1 MIDQSTI
8 CAIATAPGSGA
19 IAIIRLSGTEAIS
32 ICESVFHSPSNKKL
46 TEQKGNTI
54 HFGHIVDGDELIDE
68 VLVSVFRAPYSFTGE
83 ESIEISCHAA
93 SYIQQRILKL
103 LIDKGARLANPG
115 EYTQRAFLNGKMDLS
130 QAEAVADL
138 IASSSASAHK
148 LAMHQMRGGFSKELG
163 RLRDQLL
170 HITSMVEL
178 ELDFSEEDVEFA
190 DREQLMDLAVGIKEL
205 IEGLV
210 GSFSLGNA
218 IKNGVPVAIVGNP
231 NVGKSTLLNALLRE
245 EKAIVSDI
253 EGTTRDAIEDTI
265 NLKGVTFRFIDT
277 AGIRKTE
284 DVVENLGIERTF
296 DKIKKATVV
305 LLLVDAEKPVDVL
318 NESISKLNGH
328 IDKDNQKFIVVVN
341 KIDKLQ
347 DGAENLIGKLNTENA
362 DLVIPISAKKH
373 SNTERLVEELVST
386 VNLQQLNE
394 CDIIV
399 TNTRHYEALCNANE
413 AIARVING
421 LEMQLSGDFLSQDI
435 REVLHYLGLIT
446 GQITTDEVLGNIF
459 KNFCIGK

>member
-19 IAIIRLSGTEAIS
+19 IAIIRLSGKDS
-32 ICESVFHSPSNKKL
+32 ITIIESVFHSPTNKILSK
-46 TEQKGNTI
+46 QKGNTV
-54 HFGHIVDGDELIDE
+54 HFGHITDGEEIIDE
-68 VLVSVFRAPYSFTGE
+68 VLVSIFRNPYSYTGE
-83 ESIEISCHAA
+83 DSIEVSCHAA
-93 SYIQQRILKL
+93 SYIQQRLLKL
-103 LIDKGARLANPG
+103 FIDKGARLANPG
-115 EYTQRAFLNGKMDLS
+115 EFTQRAFLNGKMDLS

-148 LAMHQMRGGFSKELG
+148 LAMHQMRGGFSKELKK
-163 RLRDQLL
+163 LRDQLL
-170 HITSMVEL
+170 HITTLVEL

-265 NLKGVTFRFIDT
+265 NLQGVTFRFIDT
-277 AGIRKTE
+277 AGIRKTK
-284 DVVENLGIERTF
+284 DIVENLGIERTF
-296 DKIKKATVV
+296 DKIKKASVV
-305 LLLVDAEKPVDVL
+305 LLLVDAEKDINIL
-318 NESISKLNGH
+318 KESISKVSEK
-328 IDKDNQKFIVVVN
+328 IDRDNQKFIVVINKTDKINDIDFLVN
-341 KIDKLQ
+341 
-347 DGAENLIGKLNTENA
+347 NLSSKEM
-362 DLVIPISAKKH
+362 DLIIPISAKNND
-373 SNTERLVEELVST
+373 NTEKLVNELVST
-386 VNLQQLNE
+386 VNLEQLNQT
-394 CDIIV
+394 DIIV
-399 TNTRHYEALCNANE
+399 TNARHYEALCNANE
-413 AIARVING
+413 SIERVVNG
-421 LEMQLSGDFLSQDI
+421 LEMNISGDFLSQDI
-435 REVLHYLGLIT
+435 REVLHYLGSIT
-446 GQITTDEVLGNIF
+446 GDISTDEVLGNIF